1 MKEETEGLHEGIND
15 PGESRGPASAAP
27 RQRYVAETVREEPE
41 PEPEPARYERK
52 ATDMSDKKQVLHVG
66 IDLGTSRSSISA
78 SNGQRHVIESYVGW
92 PLDMVARKVLKK
104 PVLIG
109 RDALENRT
117 MVDLHRPLEQGLI
130 KEGSDKDEAAVRE
143 LLWHLLSLVGVKRE
157 SRNGVRVRAV
167 VGVPAEALRVNKQH
181 VRKALEGAVDSL
193 MIVSEPFAVAY
204 GLEALVHTMVIDL
217 GAGTTD
223 LCVMNGRLPTEDDQ
237 RTLPQAGDWI
247 DEQLMRLI
255 RDRHPQASVS
265 IHMVRTWK
273 EEGSFVGPPKGP
285 VIVTAPVN
293 GKPTE
298 LDITNE
304 MRQACEGIMPPIV
317 ESMFDLL
324 SRVQPDYQERVRNNI
339 VVSGGTGLIRGF
351 GPRIEQELQAL
362 GGGKVRV
369 VKEPIFVGSDGGL
382 AIALDAPEED
392 WERVS

>member
-1 MKEETEGLHEGIND
+1 
-15 PGESRGPASAAP
+15 
-27 RQRYVAETVREEPE
+27 
-41 PEPEPARYERK
+41 
-52 ATDMSDKKQVLHVG
+52 MSDKKEALHVG

-117 MVDLHRPLEQGLI
+117 MLDLHRPLEQGLI
-130 KEGSDKDEAAVRE
+130 KEGSEKDEAAVRE

-157 SRNGVRVRAV
+157 EHDGQRVHAV

-181 VRKALEGAVDSL
+181 VRKALDGAVESL

-204 GLEALVHTMVIDL
+204 GMDALVHSMIIDL

-223 LCVMNGRLPTEDDQ
+223 FCVMNGRLPTDDDQ

-247 DEQLMRLI
+247 DEQLMRLV

-265 IHMVRTWK
+265 IHMIRTWK
-273 EEGSFVGPPKGP
+273 EEGSFVGQTKTPILVK
-285 VIVTAPVN
+285 APVN

-298 LDITNE
+298 LDITTE
-304 MRQACEGIMPPIV
+304 MRQACEGILPPLV
-317 ESMFDLL
+317 ESMLDLL
-324 SRVQPDYQERVRNNI
+324 ARVQPDYQEKVRNNI
-339 VVSGGTGLIRGF
+339 VVSGGTGLIRGL
-351 GPRIEQELQAL
+351 GPRLEQELQAV

-369 VKEPIFVGSDGGL
+369 VKDPIYVGSDGGL

-392 WERVS
+392 WEKLG